1 MHTTENNRAR
11 RLLLDAQEL
20 GDGWL
25 MAMDHQDM
33 TDQLRALF
41 FGDSFDDLMAARI
54 PMFLGQKLNGQDGKR
69 MTTDEAEE
77 AGLLL
82 SDGDAVPPI
91 RRLRG
96 IRLDVLKAL
105 ALWCKADD
113 LVRMI
118 DGDEPPAQT
127 SPQPAPAQQEVPEP
141 VQANQSDRPTNAGD
155 CLPPAKTSPLLPP
168 TTSDIAAA
176 FDALKWTSEAWK
188 KNLSNKPKWLNAC
201 IAIPGKQGTHETRW
215 NPVQIGAELIRKGYA
230 KPNQVRARFQKEHSP
245 IKAWL
250 EDWKD
255 YEATYLDES

>member
-1 MHTTENNRAR
+1 MQTENNRAR
-11 RLLLDAQEL
+11 RLLLDAREL

-54 PMFLGQKLNGQDGKR
+54 PMFLGQKLTGQDGKR
-69 MTTDEAEE
+69 ITTDEAED

-82 SDGDAVPPI
+82 SDGDSVPPI

-96 IRLDVLKAL
+96 IRLDALKEL
-105 ALWCKADD
+105 AQWCSADD

-118 DGDEPPAQT
+118 DGEPVAQT
-127 SPQPAPAQQEVPEP
+127 SPQPAPALQEDLEQ
-141 VQANQSDRPTNAGD
+141 VQAKQSDKQTIDGD
-155 CLPPAKTSPLLPP
+155 CLPPAKTRPPLTP

-176 FDALKWTSEAWK
+176 FDGLKWGYERWM
-188 KNLSNKPKWLNAC
+188 KNLGSPSKWLRAC
-201 IAIPGKQGTHETRW
+201 ISIPGKRGAHETRW
-215 NPVQIGAELIRKGYA
+215 NPVQIGAELIRMGYA

-250 EDWKD
+250 EDWKA
-255 YEATYLDES
+255 YEATYLDEV

>member
-11 RLLLDAQEL
+11 RLLLDAREL

-54 PMFLGQKLNGQDGKR
+54 PMFLGQKLTGQDGKR
-69 MTTDEAEE
+69 ITVDQAED

-82 SDGDAVPPI
+82 FEGDAVPPI

-105 ALWCKADD
+105 AQWCSADD

-118 DGDEPPAQT
+118 DGEPPAQT
-127 SPQPAPAQQEVPEP
+127 SPQPAPATTDSRKK
-141 VQANQSDRPTNAGD
+141 ASDYDIRTAW
-155 CLPPAKTSPLLPP
+155 AKTGGNILQTANLVG
-168 TTSDIAAA
+168 IARS
-176 FDALKWTSEAWK
+176 ALKKRLEKLGLKEDAPESKA
-188 KNLSNKPKWLNAC
+188 KPSKMPAT
-201 IAIPGKQGTHETRW
+201 PFSG
-215 NPVQIGAELIRKGYA
+215 LIR
-230 KPNQVRARFQKEHSP
+230 
-245 IKAWL
+245 
-250 EDWKD
+250 
-255 YEATYLDES
+255 